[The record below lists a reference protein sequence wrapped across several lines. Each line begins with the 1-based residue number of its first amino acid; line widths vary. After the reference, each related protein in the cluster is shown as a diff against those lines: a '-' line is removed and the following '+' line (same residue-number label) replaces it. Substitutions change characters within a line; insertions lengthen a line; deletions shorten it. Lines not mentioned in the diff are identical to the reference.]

1 MTSSLNFEMSQR
13 PDFGMLTVQLEDG
26 QQIFAETSAMATMDS
41 NINLKSGLK
50 GGIGKALM
58 RGLGGE
64 SMIVNTFTAQNGG
77 GEISFAPGPPGDM
90 LHYHLDGNSLMLQR
104 GAFVAHSEGVE
115 VTGRWSG
122 AKGFFSGEG
131 LILLQAS
138 GHGEIFFNSY
148 GAIVEVDVTDDY
160 YVDTGYIVAFEDTL
174 DYKVTVL
181 PGLSRGGKVKSF
193 FFGGEGLVCKFSGQ
207 GKVWVK
213 TQNVNPFLNWLHRF
227 RPPKNNN

>member
-1 MTSSLNFEMSQR
+1 
-13 PDFGMLTVQLEDG
+13 
-26 QQIFAETSAMATMDS
+26 
-41 NINLKSGLK
+41 
-50 GGIGKALM
+50 
-58 RGLGGE
+58 
-64 SMIVNTFTAQNGG
+64 
-77 GEISFAPGPPGDM
+77 M

-207 GKVWVK
+207 GKVWVQ
-213 TQNVNPFLNWLHRF
+213 TRNVNPFLNWIHRF
-227 RPPKNNN
+227 RPTKNNN